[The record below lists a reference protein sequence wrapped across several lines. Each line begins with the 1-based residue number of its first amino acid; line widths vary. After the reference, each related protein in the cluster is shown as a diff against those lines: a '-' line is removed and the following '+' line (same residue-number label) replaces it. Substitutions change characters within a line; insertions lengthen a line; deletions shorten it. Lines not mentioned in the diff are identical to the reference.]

1 MIRSYKEEQELKEK
15 ILELRKKNYPYDKI
29 AMELG
34 TNESRVKL
42 IIGLLVEEGKLDSLA
57 TNLYKKETEEKLK
70 QILSMA
76 KAKRNVSEISSS
88 LGISVDRTYLYLDR
102 LVEEGRLSIAEV
114 YQCADEEIEKR
125 VIELRKAG
133 LGQRE
138 IMKEMKITKQDTLR
152 RILDKLF
159 SEGKI
164 DSYKKVDKTKKR
176 IVELLKYGYNAEEI
190 SRQLVKDEQNI
201 RSLMAELIRDGVITQ
216 DEITQAREAK
226 KEKINQQIDDL
237 ANNVLEMTPEE
248 FMKMRATSFGGRG
261 RPSYAL
267 TKNFAGV
274 YILFNQ
280 SKNMYYVGQGKQ
292 VLNRVNA
299 HFTGKGNGDVYAD
312 YKYGDSF
319 TIKMIALENSGF
331 DTLNELER
339 HTIARYNAFS
349 KGYNKTRG
357 NRN

>member
-125 VIELRKAG
+125 VIESRKAG

-226 KEKINQQIDDL
+226 KEKIIEL
-237 ANNVLEMTPEE
+237 I
-248 FMKMRATSFGGRG
+248 R
-261 RPSYAL
+261 
-267 TKNFAGV
+267 
-274 YILFNQ
+274 
-280 SKNMYYVGQGKQ
+280 QGKGRREIIQ
-292 VLNRVNA
+292 KIGIKYKDLGDFLREIIESGELKKNKESSKVNRRDLIEQDD
-299 HFTGKGNGDVYAD
+299 G
-312 YKYGDSF
+312 
-319 TIKMIALENSGF
+319 
-331 DTLNELER
+331 R
-339 HTIARYNAFS
+339 
-349 KGYNKTRG
+349 
-357 NRN
+357 

>member
-34 TNESRVKL
+34 TNENRVKL
-42 IIGLLVEEGKLDSLA
+42 IIGLLVEEGRLDSLA

-88 LGISVDRTYLYLDR
+88 LGISVDRIYLYLDR

-138 IMKEMKITKQDTLR
+138 IMKEMKITKQDTLI
-152 RILDKLF
+152 RILDKL
-159 SEGKI
+159 SLEGKI

-176 IVELLKYGYNAEEI
+176 IVELLKCGYNAEEI

-226 KEKINQQIDDL
+226 KEEIIEL
-237 ANNVLEMTPEE
+237 I
-248 FMKMRATSFGGRG
+248 R
-261 RPSYAL
+261 
-267 TKNFAGV
+267 
-274 YILFNQ
+274 
-280 SKNMYYVGQGKQ
+280 QGKGRREIIQ
-292 VLNRVNA
+292 EIGIKYKDLGDFLREIIESGELKKNKESSKVNRRDLIEQDD
-299 HFTGKGNGDVYAD
+299 G
-312 YKYGDSF
+312 
-319 TIKMIALENSGF
+319 
-331 DTLNELER
+331 R
-339 HTIARYNAFS
+339 
-349 KGYNKTRG
+349 
-357 NRN
+357 

>member
-1 MIRSYKEEQELKEK
+1 MIRSYKEEQKLKEK

-226 KEKINQQIDDL
+226 KEKIIEL
-237 ANNVLEMTPEE
+237 I
-248 FMKMRATSFGGRG
+248 R
-261 RPSYAL
+261 
-267 TKNFAGV
+267 
-274 YILFNQ
+274 
-280 SKNMYYVGQGKQ
+280 QGKGRREIIQ
-292 VLNRVNA
+292 EIGIKYKDLGDFLREIIESGELKKNKESSKVNRRDLIEQDD
-299 HFTGKGNGDVYAD
+299 G
-312 YKYGDSF
+312 
-319 TIKMIALENSGF
+319 
-331 DTLNELER
+331 R
-339 HTIARYNAFS
+339 
-349 KGYNKTRG
+349 
-357 NRN
+357 

>member
-42 IIGLLVEEGKLDSLA
+42 IIGLLVGEGKLDSLD

-76 KAKRNVSEISSS
+76 KAKRNVSEISSY

-125 VIELRKAG
+125 VIELREAG

-152 RILDKLF
+152 RILDKL
-159 SEGKI
+159 SSDGKI

-226 KEKINQQIDDL
+226 KEEIIEL
-237 ANNVLEMTPEE
+237 I
-248 FMKMRATSFGGRG
+248 R
-261 RPSYAL
+261 
-267 TKNFAGV
+267 
-274 YILFNQ
+274 
-280 SKNMYYVGQGKQ
+280 QGKGRREIIQ
-292 VLNRVNA
+292 EIGIKYKDL
-299 HFTGKGNGDVYAD
+299 GD
-312 YKYGDSF
+312 F
-319 TIKMIALENSGF
+319 LREIIESG
-331 DTLNELER
+331 ELKKNKES
-339 HTIARYNAFS
+339 S
-349 KGYNKTRG
+349 KVKRRDLIEQDDGR
-357 NRN
+357 

>member
-226 KEKINQQIDDL
+226 KEKIMELI
-237 ANNVLEMTPEE
+237 
-248 FMKMRATSFGGRG
+248 R
-261 RPSYAL
+261 
-267 TKNFAGV
+267 
-274 YILFNQ
+274 
-280 SKNMYYVGQGKQ
+280 QGKGRREIIQ
-292 VLNRVNA
+292 KIGIKYKDLGDFLREIIESGELKKNKESSKVNRRDLIEQDD
-299 HFTGKGNGDVYAD
+299 G
-312 YKYGDSF
+312 
-319 TIKMIALENSGF
+319 
-331 DTLNELER
+331 R
-339 HTIARYNAFS
+339 
-349 KGYNKTRG
+349 
-357 NRN
+357 

>member
-226 KEKINQQIDDL
+226 KEEIIEL
-237 ANNVLEMTPEE
+237 I
-248 FMKMRATSFGGRG
+248 R
-261 RPSYAL
+261 
-267 TKNFAGV
+267 
-274 YILFNQ
+274 
-280 SKNMYYVGQGKQ
+280 QGKGRREIIQ
-292 VLNRVNA
+292 EIGIKYKDSGDFLREIIESGELKKNKESSKENRRDLIEQDD
-299 HFTGKGNGDVYAD
+299 G
-312 YKYGDSF
+312 
-319 TIKMIALENSGF
+319 
-331 DTLNELER
+331 R
-339 HTIARYNAFS
+339 
-349 KGYNKTRG
+349 
-357 NRN
+357 

>member
-42 IIGLLVEEGKLDSLA
+42 IIGLLVGEGKLDSLD

-76 KAKRNVSEISSS
+76 KAKRNVSEISSY

-125 VIELRKAG
+125 VIELREAG

-226 KEKINQQIDDL
+226 KEEIIEL
-237 ANNVLEMTPEE
+237 I
-248 FMKMRATSFGGRG
+248 R
-261 RPSYAL
+261 
-267 TKNFAGV
+267 
-274 YILFNQ
+274 
-280 SKNMYYVGQGKQ
+280 QGKGRREIIQ
-292 VLNRVNA
+292 EIGIKYKDLGDFLREIIESGELKKNKESSKVNRRDLIEQDD
-299 HFTGKGNGDVYAD
+299 G
-312 YKYGDSF
+312 
-319 TIKMIALENSGF
+319 
-331 DTLNELER
+331 R
-339 HTIARYNAFS
+339 
-349 KGYNKTRG
+349 
-357 NRN
+357 

>member
-70 QILSMA
+70 QILSMV

-226 KEKINQQIDDL
+226 KEEIIEL
-237 ANNVLEMTPEE
+237 I
-248 FMKMRATSFGGRG
+248 R
-261 RPSYAL
+261 
-267 TKNFAGV
+267 
-274 YILFNQ
+274 
-280 SKNMYYVGQGKQ
+280 QGKGRREIIQ
-292 VLNRVNA
+292 EIGIKYKDLGDFLREIIESGELKKNKESSKVNRRDLIEQDD
-299 HFTGKGNGDVYAD
+299 G
-312 YKYGDSF
+312 
-319 TIKMIALENSGF
+319 
-331 DTLNELER
+331 R
-339 HTIARYNAFS
+339 
-349 KGYNKTRG
+349 
-357 NRN
+357 

>member
-1 MIRSYKEEQELKEK
+1 MIRNYKEEQELKEK

-102 LVEEGRLSIAEV
+102 LVEKGRLSIAEV

-152 RILDKLF
+152 RILDKPF

-226 KEKINQQIDDL
+226 KEKIIEL
-237 ANNVLEMTPEE
+237 I
-248 FMKMRATSFGGRG
+248 R
-261 RPSYAL
+261 
-267 TKNFAGV
+267 
-274 YILFNQ
+274 
-280 SKNMYYVGQGKQ
+280 QGKGRREIIQ
-292 VLNRVNA
+292 EIGIKYKDLGDFLREIIESGELKKNKESSKVNRRDLIEQDD
-299 HFTGKGNGDVYAD
+299 G
-312 YKYGDSF
+312 
-319 TIKMIALENSGF
+319 
-331 DTLNELER
+331 R
-339 HTIARYNAFS
+339 
-349 KGYNKTRG
+349 
-357 NRN
+357 

>member
-34 TNESRVKL
+34 TNENRVKL
-42 IIGLLVEEGKLDSLA
+42 IIGLLVEEGRLDSLA

-76 KAKRNVSEISSS
+76 KARKNVSEISSS
-88 LGISVDRTYLYLDR
+88 LGISVDRIYLYLDR

-138 IMKEMKITKQDTLR
+138 IMKEMKITKQDTLI
-152 RILDKLF
+152 RILDKL
-159 SEGKI
+159 SLEGKI

-176 IVELLKYGYNAEEI
+176 IVELLKCGYNAEEI

-216 DEITQAREAK
+216 DEITQAREAR
-226 KEKINQQIDDL
+226 KEEIIEL
-237 ANNVLEMTPEE
+237 I
-248 FMKMRATSFGGRG
+248 R
-261 RPSYAL
+261 
-267 TKNFAGV
+267 
-274 YILFNQ
+274 
-280 SKNMYYVGQGKQ
+280 QGKGRREIIQ
-292 VLNRVNA
+292 EIGIKYKDLGDFLREIIESGELKKNKESSKVNRRDLIEQDD
-299 HFTGKGNGDVYAD
+299 G
-312 YKYGDSF
+312 
-319 TIKMIALENSGF
+319 
-331 DTLNELER
+331 R
-339 HTIARYNAFS
+339 
-349 KGYNKTRG
+349 
-357 NRN
+357 

>member
-201 RSLMAELIRDGVITQ
+201 RSLIAELIRDGVITQ

-226 KEKINQQIDDL
+226 KEKIIELIRQGKGRREIIQEIGIKYKDL
-237 ANNVLEMTPEE
+237 GDFLREIIESGELKKNKESSKVNRRDLIEQD
-248 FMKMRATSFGGRG
+248 GGR
-261 RPSYAL
+261 
-267 TKNFAGV
+267 
-274 YILFNQ
+274 
-280 SKNMYYVGQGKQ
+280 
-292 VLNRVNA
+292 
-299 HFTGKGNGDVYAD
+299 
-312 YKYGDSF
+312 
-319 TIKMIALENSGF
+319 
-331 DTLNELER
+331 
-339 HTIARYNAFS
+339 
-349 KGYNKTRG
+349 
-357 NRN
+357 

>member
-152 RILDKLF
+152 RILDKLS

-226 KEKINQQIDDL
+226 KEKIIEL
-237 ANNVLEMTPEE
+237 I
-248 FMKMRATSFGGRG
+248 R
-261 RPSYAL
+261 
-267 TKNFAGV
+267 
-274 YILFNQ
+274 
-280 SKNMYYVGQGKQ
+280 QGKGRREIIQ
-292 VLNRVNA
+292 EIGIKYKDLGDFLREIIESGELKKNKESSKVNRRDLIEQDD
-299 HFTGKGNGDVYAD
+299 G
-312 YKYGDSF
+312 
-319 TIKMIALENSGF
+319 
-331 DTLNELER
+331 R
-339 HTIARYNAFS
+339 
-349 KGYNKTRG
+349 
-357 NRN
+357 

>member
-201 RSLMAELIRDGVITQ
+201 RSFMAELIRDGVITQ

-226 KEKINQQIDDL
+226 KEEIIEL
-237 ANNVLEMTPEE
+237 I
-248 FMKMRATSFGGRG
+248 R
-261 RPSYAL
+261 
-267 TKNFAGV
+267 
-274 YILFNQ
+274 
-280 SKNMYYVGQGKQ
+280 QGKGRREIIQ
-292 VLNRVNA
+292 EIGIKYKDLGDFLREIIESGELKKNKESSKENRRDLIEQDD
-299 HFTGKGNGDVYAD
+299 G
-312 YKYGDSF
+312 
-319 TIKMIALENSGF
+319 
-331 DTLNELER
+331 R
-339 HTIARYNAFS
+339 
-349 KGYNKTRG
+349 
-357 NRN
+357 

>member
-88 LGISVDRTYLYLDR
+88 LGIYVDRTYLYLDR

-226 KEKINQQIDDL
+226 KEKIIEL
-237 ANNVLEMTPEE
+237 I
-248 FMKMRATSFGGRG
+248 R
-261 RPSYAL
+261 
-267 TKNFAGV
+267 
-274 YILFNQ
+274 
-280 SKNMYYVGQGKQ
+280 QGKGRREIIQ
-292 VLNRVNA
+292 KIGIKYKDLGDFLREIIESGELKKNKESSKVNRRDLIEQDD
-299 HFTGKGNGDVYAD
+299 G
-312 YKYGDSF
+312 
-319 TIKMIALENSGF
+319 
-331 DTLNELER
+331 R
-339 HTIARYNAFS
+339 
-349 KGYNKTRG
+349 
-357 NRN
+357 

>member
-201 RSLMAELIRDGVITQ
+201 RSLMAELIRDGVVTQ

-226 KEKINQQIDDL
+226 KEEIIEL
-237 ANNVLEMTPEE
+237 IRL
-248 FMKMRATSFGGRG
+248 
-261 RPSYAL
+261 
-267 TKNFAGV
+267 
-274 YILFNQ
+274 
-280 SKNMYYVGQGKQ
+280 
-292 VLNRVNA
+292 
-299 HFTGKGNGDVYAD
+299 GKGRREIIQKIGIKYKDLGD
-312 YKYGDSF
+312 F
-319 TIKMIALENSGF
+319 LREIIESG
-331 DTLNELER
+331 ELKKNKES
-339 HTIARYNAFS
+339 S
-349 KGYNKTRG
+349 KV
-357 NRN
+357 NRRDLIEQDDGR

>member
-34 TNESRVKL
+34 TNENRVKL
-42 IIGLLVEEGKLDSLA
+42 IIGLLVEEGRLDSLA

-88 LGISVDRTYLYLDR
+88 LGISVDRIYLYLDR

-226 KEKINQQIDDL
+226 KEEIIEL
-237 ANNVLEMTPEE
+237 I
-248 FMKMRATSFGGRG
+248 R
-261 RPSYAL
+261 
-267 TKNFAGV
+267 
-274 YILFNQ
+274 
-280 SKNMYYVGQGKQ
+280 QGKGRREIIQ
-292 VLNRVNA
+292 EIGIKYKDLGDFLREIIESGELKKNKESSKVNRRDLIEQDD
-299 HFTGKGNGDVYAD
+299 G
-312 YKYGDSF
+312 
-319 TIKMIALENSGF
+319 
-331 DTLNELER
+331 R
-339 HTIARYNAFS
+339 
-349 KGYNKTRG
+349 
-357 NRN
+357 

>member
-57 TNLYKKETEEKLK
+57 INLYKKETEEKLK

-226 KEKINQQIDDL
+226 KEEIIEL
-237 ANNVLEMTPEE
+237 I
-248 FMKMRATSFGGRG
+248 R
-261 RPSYAL
+261 
-267 TKNFAGV
+267 
-274 YILFNQ
+274 
-280 SKNMYYVGQGKQ
+280 QGKGRREIIQ
-292 VLNRVNA
+292 EIGIKYKDLGDFLREIIESGELKKNKESSKENRRDLIEQDD
-299 HFTGKGNGDVYAD
+299 G
-312 YKYGDSF
+312 
-319 TIKMIALENSGF
+319 
-331 DTLNELER
+331 R
-339 HTIARYNAFS
+339 
-349 KGYNKTRG
+349 
-357 NRN
+357 

>member
-34 TNESRVKL
+34 TNENRVKL
-42 IIGLLVEEGKLDSLA
+42 IIGLLVEEGRLDSLA

-152 RILDKLF
+152 RILDKLS

-201 RSLMAELIRDGVITQ
+201 RSLMAELIRDGVVTQ

-226 KEKINQQIDDL
+226 KEEIIEL
-237 ANNVLEMTPEE
+237 I
-248 FMKMRATSFGGRG
+248 R
-261 RPSYAL
+261 
-267 TKNFAGV
+267 
-274 YILFNQ
+274 
-280 SKNMYYVGQGKQ
+280 QGKGRREIIQ
-292 VLNRVNA
+292 KIGIKYKDLGDFLREIIESGELKKNKESSKVNRRDLIEQDD
-299 HFTGKGNGDVYAD
+299 G
-312 YKYGDSF
+312 
-319 TIKMIALENSGF
+319 
-331 DTLNELER
+331 R
-339 HTIARYNAFS
+339 
-349 KGYNKTRG
+349 
-357 NRN
+357 

>member
-76 KAKRNVSEISSS
+76 KAKKNVSEISSS

-176 IVELLKYGYNAEEI
+176 IVELLKYGYNTEEI

-226 KEKINQQIDDL
+226 KEEIIEL
-237 ANNVLEMTPEE
+237 I
-248 FMKMRATSFGGRG
+248 R
-261 RPSYAL
+261 
-267 TKNFAGV
+267 
-274 YILFNQ
+274 
-280 SKNMYYVGQGKQ
+280 QGKGRREIIQ
-292 VLNRVNA
+292 EIGIKYKDLGDFLREIIESGELKKNKESSKENRRDLIEQDD
-299 HFTGKGNGDVYAD
+299 G
-312 YKYGDSF
+312 
-319 TIKMIALENSGF
+319 
-331 DTLNELER
+331 R
-339 HTIARYNAFS
+339 
-349 KGYNKTRG
+349 
-357 NRN
+357 

>member
-34 TNESRVKL
+34 TNENRVKL
-42 IIGLLVEEGKLDSLA
+42 IIGLLVEEGRLDSLA

-88 LGISVDRTYLYLDR
+88 LGISVDRIYLYLDR
-102 LVEEGRLSIAEV
+102 LVEEGWLSIAEV

-152 RILDKLF
+152 RILDKLS

-226 KEKINQQIDDL
+226 KEEIIEL
-237 ANNVLEMTPEE
+237 I
-248 FMKMRATSFGGRG
+248 R
-261 RPSYAL
+261 
-267 TKNFAGV
+267 
-274 YILFNQ
+274 
-280 SKNMYYVGQGKQ
+280 QGKGRREIIQ
-292 VLNRVNA
+292 EIGIKYKDLGDFLREIIESGELKKNKESSKVNRRDLIEQDD
-299 HFTGKGNGDVYAD
+299 G
-312 YKYGDSF
+312 
-319 TIKMIALENSGF
+319 
-331 DTLNELER
+331 R
-339 HTIARYNAFS
+339 
-349 KGYNKTRG
+349 
-357 NRN
+357 

>member
-102 LVEEGRLSIAEV
+102 LVEEGRLSIAGV
-114 YQCADEEIEKR
+114 YQCADEKIEKR

-216 DEITQAREAK
+216 DEIMQAREAK
-226 KEKINQQIDDL
+226 KEEIIELIK
-237 ANNVLEMTPEE
+237 
-248 FMKMRATSFGGRG
+248 
-261 RPSYAL
+261 
-267 TKNFAGV
+267 
-274 YILFNQ
+274 
-280 SKNMYYVGQGKQ
+280 QGKGRREIIQ
-292 VLNRVNA
+292 EIGIKYKDLGDFLREIIESGELKKNKESSKVNRRDLIEQDD
-299 HFTGKGNGDVYAD
+299 G
-312 YKYGDSF
+312 
-319 TIKMIALENSGF
+319 
-331 DTLNELER
+331 R
-339 HTIARYNAFS
+339 
-349 KGYNKTRG
+349 
-357 NRN
+357 

>member
-152 RILDKLF
+152 RILDKLS

-216 DEITQAREAK
+216 DEIMQAREAK
-226 KEKINQQIDDL
+226 KEEIIELIK
-237 ANNVLEMTPEE
+237 
-248 FMKMRATSFGGRG
+248 
-261 RPSYAL
+261 
-267 TKNFAGV
+267 
-274 YILFNQ
+274 
-280 SKNMYYVGQGKQ
+280 QGKGRREIIQ
-292 VLNRVNA
+292 EIGIKYKDLGDFLREIIESGELKKNKESSKVNRRDLIEQDD
-299 HFTGKGNGDVYAD
+299 G
-312 YKYGDSF
+312 
-319 TIKMIALENSGF
+319 
-331 DTLNELER
+331 R
-339 HTIARYNAFS
+339 
-349 KGYNKTRG
+349 
-357 NRN
+357 

>member
-42 IIGLLVEEGKLDSLA
+42 IIGLLVEEGRLDSLA

-226 KEKINQQIDDL
+226 KEEIIEL
-237 ANNVLEMTPEE
+237 I
-248 FMKMRATSFGGRG
+248 R
-261 RPSYAL
+261 
-267 TKNFAGV
+267 
-274 YILFNQ
+274 
-280 SKNMYYVGQGKQ
+280 QGKGRREIIQ
-292 VLNRVNA
+292 EIGIKYKDLGDFLREIIESGELKKNKESSKENRRDLIEQDD
-299 HFTGKGNGDVYAD
+299 G
-312 YKYGDSF
+312 
-319 TIKMIALENSGF
+319 
-331 DTLNELER
+331 R
-339 HTIARYNAFS
+339 
-349 KGYNKTRG
+349 
-357 NRN
+357 

>member
-34 TNESRVKL
+34 TNENRVKL
-42 IIGLLVEEGKLDSLA
+42 IIGLLVEEGKFDSLA

-201 RSLMAELIRDGVITQ
+201 RSLMAELIRDGVVTQ

-226 KEKINQQIDDL
+226 KEEIIEL
-237 ANNVLEMTPEE
+237 I
-248 FMKMRATSFGGRG
+248 R
-261 RPSYAL
+261 
-267 TKNFAGV
+267 
-274 YILFNQ
+274 
-280 SKNMYYVGQGKQ
+280 QGKGRREIIQ
-292 VLNRVNA
+292 KIGIKYKDLGDFLREIIESGELKKNKESSKVNRRDLIEQDD
-299 HFTGKGNGDVYAD
+299 G
-312 YKYGDSF
+312 
-319 TIKMIALENSGF
+319 
-331 DTLNELER
+331 R
-339 HTIARYNAFS
+339 
-349 KGYNKTRG
+349 
-357 NRN
+357 

>member
-76 KAKRNVSEISSS
+76 KAKRNVSEISSY

-125 VIELRKAG
+125 VIELREAG

-226 KEKINQQIDDL
+226 KEEIIEL
-237 ANNVLEMTPEE
+237 I
-248 FMKMRATSFGGRG
+248 R
-261 RPSYAL
+261 
-267 TKNFAGV
+267 
-274 YILFNQ
+274 
-280 SKNMYYVGQGKQ
+280 QGKGRREIIQ
-292 VLNRVNA
+292 EIGIKYKDLGDFLREIIESGELKKNKESSKVNRRDLIEQDD
-299 HFTGKGNGDVYAD
+299 G
-312 YKYGDSF
+312 
-319 TIKMIALENSGF
+319 
-331 DTLNELER
+331 R
-339 HTIARYNAFS
+339 
-349 KGYNKTRG
+349 
-357 NRN
+357 

>member
-34 TNESRVKL
+34 TNENRVKL
-42 IIGLLVEEGKLDSLA
+42 IIGLLVEEGRLDSLA

-88 LGISVDRTYLYLDR
+88 LGISVDRIYLYLDR

-125 VIELRKAG
+125 VVELRKAG

-152 RILDKLF
+152 RILDKLS

-216 DEITQAREAK
+216 YEITQAREAK
-226 KEKINQQIDDL
+226 KEEIIEL
-237 ANNVLEMTPEE
+237 I
-248 FMKMRATSFGGRG
+248 R
-261 RPSYAL
+261 
-267 TKNFAGV
+267 
-274 YILFNQ
+274 
-280 SKNMYYVGQGKQ
+280 QGKGRREIIQ
-292 VLNRVNA
+292 EIGIKYKDLGDFLREIIESGELKKNKESSKVNRRDLIEQDD
-299 HFTGKGNGDVYAD
+299 G
-312 YKYGDSF
+312 
-319 TIKMIALENSGF
+319 
-331 DTLNELER
+331 R
-339 HTIARYNAFS
+339 
-349 KGYNKTRG
+349 
-357 NRN
+357 

>member
-42 IIGLLVEEGKLDSLA
+42 IIGLLVEEGRLDSLA

-88 LGISVDRTYLYLDR
+88 LGISVDRIYLYLDR

-152 RILDKLF
+152 RILDKLS

-226 KEKINQQIDDL
+226 KEEIIEL
-237 ANNVLEMTPEE
+237 I
-248 FMKMRATSFGGRG
+248 R
-261 RPSYAL
+261 
-267 TKNFAGV
+267 
-274 YILFNQ
+274 
-280 SKNMYYVGQGKQ
+280 QGKGRREIIQ
-292 VLNRVNA
+292 EIGIKYKDLGDFLREIIESGELKKNKESSKVNRRDLIEQDD
-299 HFTGKGNGDVYAD
+299 G
-312 YKYGDSF
+312 
-319 TIKMIALENSGF
+319 
-331 DTLNELER
+331 R
-339 HTIARYNAFS
+339 
-349 KGYNKTRG
+349 
-357 NRN
+357 

>member
-29 AMELG
+29 AMELS
-34 TNESRVKL
+34 TNENRVKL
-42 IIGLLVEEGKLDSLA
+42 IIGLLVEEGRLDSLA

-88 LGISVDRTYLYLDR
+88 LGISVDRIYLYLDR

-138 IMKEMKITKQDTLR
+138 IMKEMKITKQDTLI
-152 RILDKLF
+152 RILDKL
-159 SEGKI
+159 SLEGKI

-176 IVELLKYGYNAEEI
+176 IVELLKCGYNAEEI

-226 KEKINQQIDDL
+226 KEEIIEL
-237 ANNVLEMTPEE
+237 I
-248 FMKMRATSFGGRG
+248 R
-261 RPSYAL
+261 
-267 TKNFAGV
+267 
-274 YILFNQ
+274 
-280 SKNMYYVGQGKQ
+280 QGKGRREIIQ
-292 VLNRVNA
+292 EIGIKYKDLGDFLREIIESGELKKNKESSKVNRRDLIEQDD
-299 HFTGKGNGDVYAD
+299 G
-312 YKYGDSF
+312 
-319 TIKMIALENSGF
+319 
-331 DTLNELER
+331 R
-339 HTIARYNAFS
+339 
-349 KGYNKTRG
+349 
-357 NRN
+357 

>member
-164 DSYKKVDKTKKR
+164 ASYKKVDKTKKR

-226 KEKINQQIDDL
+226 KEEIIEL
-237 ANNVLEMTPEE
+237 I
-248 FMKMRATSFGGRG
+248 R
-261 RPSYAL
+261 
-267 TKNFAGV
+267 
-274 YILFNQ
+274 
-280 SKNMYYVGQGKQ
+280 QGKGRREIIQ
-292 VLNRVNA
+292 EIGIKYKDLGDFLREIIESGELKKNKESSKENRRDLIEQDD
-299 HFTGKGNGDVYAD
+299 G
-312 YKYGDSF
+312 
-319 TIKMIALENSGF
+319 
-331 DTLNELER
+331 R
-339 HTIARYNAFS
+339 
-349 KGYNKTRG
+349 
-357 NRN
+357 

>member
-34 TNESRVKL
+34 TNENRVKL

-114 YQCADEEIEKR
+114 YQCADEKIEKR

-152 RILDKLF
+152 RILDKLS

-226 KEKINQQIDDL
+226 KEEIIEL
-237 ANNVLEMTPEE
+237 I
-248 FMKMRATSFGGRG
+248 RR
-261 RPSYAL
+261 
-267 TKNFAGV
+267 
-274 YILFNQ
+274 
-280 SKNMYYVGQGKQ
+280 
-292 VLNRVNA
+292 
-299 HFTGKGNGDVYAD
+299 GKGRREIIQEIGIKYKDLGDFLREIIESGEL
-312 YKYGDSF
+312 KKNKESS
-319 TIKMIALENSGF
+319 KENRRDLIEQDDG
-331 DTLNELER
+331 R
-339 HTIARYNAFS
+339 
-349 KGYNKTRG
+349 
-357 NRN
+357 

>member
-1 MIRSYKEEQELKEK
+1 MIRNYKEEQELKEK

-102 LVEEGRLSIAEV
+102 LVEKGRLSIAEV

-226 KEKINQQIDDL
+226 KEKIIEL
-237 ANNVLEMTPEE
+237 I
-248 FMKMRATSFGGRG
+248 R
-261 RPSYAL
+261 
-267 TKNFAGV
+267 
-274 YILFNQ
+274 
-280 SKNMYYVGQGKQ
+280 QGKGRREIIQ
-292 VLNRVNA
+292 EIGIKYKDLGDFLREIIESGELKKNKESSKVNRRDLIEQDD
-299 HFTGKGNGDVYAD
+299 G
-312 YKYGDSF
+312 
-319 TIKMIALENSGF
+319 
-331 DTLNELER
+331 R
-339 HTIARYNAFS
+339 
-349 KGYNKTRG
+349 
-357 NRN
+357 

>member
-57 TNLYKKETEEKLK
+57 TNLYKKETDEKLK

-201 RSLMAELIRDGVITQ
+201 RSLMAELIRDGVVTQ

-226 KEKINQQIDDL
+226 KEEIIEL
-237 ANNVLEMTPEE
+237 I
-248 FMKMRATSFGGRG
+248 R
-261 RPSYAL
+261 
-267 TKNFAGV
+267 
-274 YILFNQ
+274 
-280 SKNMYYVGQGKQ
+280 QGKGRREIIQ
-292 VLNRVNA
+292 KIGIKYKDLGDFLREIIESGELKKNKESSKVNRRDLIEQDD
-299 HFTGKGNGDVYAD
+299 G
-312 YKYGDSF
+312 
-319 TIKMIALENSGF
+319 
-331 DTLNELER
+331 R
-339 HTIARYNAFS
+339 
-349 KGYNKTRG
+349 
-357 NRN
+357 

>member
-34 TNESRVKL
+34 TNENRVKL
-42 IIGLLVEEGKLDSLA
+42 IIGLLVEEGRLDSLA

-88 LGISVDRTYLYLDR
+88 LGISVDRIYLYLDR
-102 LVEEGRLSIAEV
+102 LVEEGWLSIAEV

-152 RILDKLF
+152 RILDKLS

-226 KEKINQQIDDL
+226 KEEIIEL
-237 ANNVLEMTPEE
+237 I
-248 FMKMRATSFGGRG
+248 R
-261 RPSYAL
+261 
-267 TKNFAGV
+267 
-274 YILFNQ
+274 
-280 SKNMYYVGQGKQ
+280 QGKGRREIIQ
-292 VLNRVNA
+292 EIGIKYKDLGDFLREIIESGELKKNKESSKENRRDLIEQDD
-299 HFTGKGNGDVYAD
+299 G
-312 YKYGDSF
+312 
-319 TIKMIALENSGF
+319 
-331 DTLNELER
+331 R
-339 HTIARYNAFS
+339 
-349 KGYNKTRG
+349 
-357 NRN
+357 

>member
-42 IIGLLVEEGKLDSLA
+42 LIGLLVEEGKLDSLA

-226 KEKINQQIDDL
+226 N
-237 ANNVLEMTPEE
+237 EE
-248 FMKMRATSFGGRG
+248 IIELIR
-261 RPSYAL
+261 
-267 TKNFAGV
+267 
-274 YILFNQ
+274 
-280 SKNMYYVGQGKQ
+280 QGKGRREIIQ
-292 VLNRVNA
+292 EIGIKYKDLGDFLREIIESGELKKNKESSKENRRDLIEQDD
-299 HFTGKGNGDVYAD
+299 G
-312 YKYGDSF
+312 
-319 TIKMIALENSGF
+319 
-331 DTLNELER
+331 R
-339 HTIARYNAFS
+339 
-349 KGYNKTRG
+349 
-357 NRN
+357 

>member
-152 RILDKLF
+152 RILDKLS

-216 DEITQAREAK
+216 DEITQARETK
-226 KEKINQQIDDL
+226 KEEIIELIK
-237 ANNVLEMTPEE
+237 
-248 FMKMRATSFGGRG
+248 
-261 RPSYAL
+261 
-267 TKNFAGV
+267 
-274 YILFNQ
+274 
-280 SKNMYYVGQGKQ
+280 QGKGRREIIQ
-292 VLNRVNA
+292 EIGIKYKDLGDFLREIIESGELKKNKESSKVNRRDLIEQDD
-299 HFTGKGNGDVYAD
+299 G
-312 YKYGDSF
+312 
-319 TIKMIALENSGF
+319 
-331 DTLNELER
+331 R
-339 HTIARYNAFS
+339 
-349 KGYNKTRG
+349 
-357 NRN
+357 

>member
-29 AMELG
+29 EMELG
-34 TNESRVKL
+34 TNENRVKL
-42 IIGLLVEEGKLDSLA
+42 IIGLLVEEGRLDSLA

-88 LGISVDRTYLYLDR
+88 LGISVDRIYLYLDR

-152 RILDKLF
+152 RILDKLS

-226 KEKINQQIDDL
+226 KEEIIEL
-237 ANNVLEMTPEE
+237 I
-248 FMKMRATSFGGRG
+248 R
-261 RPSYAL
+261 
-267 TKNFAGV
+267 
-274 YILFNQ
+274 
-280 SKNMYYVGQGKQ
+280 QGKGRREIIQ
-292 VLNRVNA
+292 EIGIKYKDLGDFLREIIESGELKKNKESSKVNRRDLIEQDD
-299 HFTGKGNGDVYAD
+299 G
-312 YKYGDSF
+312 
-319 TIKMIALENSGF
+319 
-331 DTLNELER
+331 R
-339 HTIARYNAFS
+339 
-349 KGYNKTRG
+349 
-357 NRN
+357 

>member
-88 LGISVDRTYLYLDR
+88 LGISVDRTYLYVDR

-201 RSLMAELIRDGVITQ
+201 RSLMAELIRDGVVTQ
-216 DEITQAREAK
+216 DEITQAREEK
-226 KEKINQQIDDL
+226 KEEIIEL
-237 ANNVLEMTPEE
+237 I
-248 FMKMRATSFGGRG
+248 R
-261 RPSYAL
+261 
-267 TKNFAGV
+267 
-274 YILFNQ
+274 
-280 SKNMYYVGQGKQ
+280 QGKGRREIIQ
-292 VLNRVNA
+292 KIGIKYKDLGDFLREIIESGELKKNKESSKVNRRDLIEQDD
-299 HFTGKGNGDVYAD
+299 G
-312 YKYGDSF
+312 
-319 TIKMIALENSGF
+319 
-331 DTLNELER
+331 R
-339 HTIARYNAFS
+339 
-349 KGYNKTRG
+349 
-357 NRN
+357 